1 MRLGLASPSAPQASD
16 RHLPPA
22 VAHRSSAFC
31 PIDVDGDSTDDA
43 KSPAS
48 RHHDLSALSS
58 PNTLPSLLDLSSD
71 TAYNNGTTRRQ
82 ARALEI
88 HSDDSETKQSE
99 HKDDTESHSSS
110 VRLSPNRH
118 EETKKPALNF
128 FFNIDRSTPKKPRRD
143 YFSSGHISAHSSP
156 VPDELHEI
164 ISAAR
169 TNICGQ
175 MFDRCEL
182 EFGEDR
188 VRLTIWKDNKARWQG
203 KVKYAHMARFWY
215 VVNMLGAIMNNC
227 KLIIVYCCVLL
238 VSFSRVDHPPYI
250 LLMQLENSR
259 GRSDFATFYDP
270 IFARVCEENVAKD
283 QTMPKVYGIV
293 FYFDEEMNYM
303 RCRSMGDNNPTLA
316 HLFKEKLSESEVR
329 QFVRLDVPSR
339 PRRIEVKNSSSSG
352 ASRSLV
358 SRVGSGARQ
367 AFGSVTSFFRPAPR
381 PSVLEED
388 ENPSVVRDRGSS
400 TPQGR
405 MLNLSR
411 GSDPVPPDLDEEKA
425 PISVDDAG
433 IDKKKYRSSLAD
445 SGADCVVII
454 QNTQQDEAE
463 KRDNSAASSPSQ
475 EEKASE
481 KVESRKRAASSRRED
496 EKLKRRRIESRRN
509 EVLLTYPY
517 DGSDT
522 SGRISV
528 TLGDV
533 DRLVP
538 GEFLND
544 NIIDFYLRFL
554 WRHLPSWQQQQT
566 YFFTSH
572 FFTQLNGTNGAH
584 ELTTADPDERFARV
598 ARWTQKETNL
608 FDNRFLFIPINDSF
622 HWSVAVFCNPGSAI
636 IKKHRKVRR
645 RRRMITARSS
655 DTREVVD
662 LVDGGD
668 QHERPLEAAS
678 NDGDS
683 VEEEIEEEEVLSCQE
698 DRLAYPP
705 CLLFLDSLRCHRKK
719 KFTKMLRDYLECEWK
734 ARYASSAAANV
745 SKTEDGVDEEESI
758 VTMFDS
764 ESIGLLEPNIPLQS
778 NSSDCGVFLLM
789 YAASIVHCFP
799 AGVTREDLE
808 NNLTSSLTPTMF
820 RDEHVLEF
828 REYLQQLLFSL
839 QFLEKHGI
847 PEEKVKDEELEM
859 FTID

>member
-1 MRLGLASPSAPQASD
+1 MRLGLTSPSASQASD
-16 RHLPPA
+16 RRHPLA
-22 VAHRSSAFC
+22 VASRSSVFC

-58 PNTLPSLLDLSSD
+58 PKRGPSVLDLSID
-71 TAYNNGTTRRQ
+71 AAYNNGTNRRQ
-82 ARALEI
+82 TRAQELEY
-88 HSDDSETKQSE
+88 DDSEMQHSE
-99 HKDDTESHSSS
+99 HKDDVEWPGSSAS
-110 VRLSPNRH
+110 QSPGRK
-118 EETKKPALNF
+118 EERKKPPLNF
-128 FFNIDRSTPKKPRRD
+128 FFNVEERSTPKKPRREA
-143 YFSSGHISAHSSP
+143 FGSSRRESSSARSSP
-156 VPDELHEI
+156 APDELHEV

-169 TNICGQ
+169 TSICGQ

-182 EFGEDR
+182 EFGQDR
-188 VRLTIWKDNKARWQG
+188 VELTIWKDNKARWQG
-203 KVKYAHMARFWY
+203 SVKYAHMVRF
-215 VVNMLGAIMNNC
+215 C
-227 KLIIVYCCVLL
+227 
-238 VSFSRVDHPPYI
+238 FSRVNRSPYI
-250 LLMQLENSR
+250 LLLELDNSR
-259 GRSDFATFYDP
+259 GRSEFATFYDP
-270 IFARVCEENVAKD
+270 IFAKVCEENEAKGKA
-283 QTMPKVYGIV
+283 TPKVYGVV
-293 FYFDEEMNYM
+293 FYFDEEIDYM
-303 RCRSMGDNNPTLA
+303 RCQSMGDNNPKLA
-316 HLFKEKLSESEVR
+316 HLFKEKLSETEVR
-329 QFVRLDVPSR
+329 QFLKLDMPFRSR
-339 PRRIEVKNSSSSG
+339 YPRRVEVKPSSSSG
-352 ASRSLV
+352 AGRSLA
-358 SRVGSGARQ
+358 SRVGCGARQ
-367 AFGSVTSFFRPAPR
+367 ALGSVASFFRPTPQ

-388 ENPSVVRDRGSS
+388 ENPSVVRDRGGS
-400 TPQGR
+400 TRGR
-405 MLNLSR
+405 TLNLSR
-411 GSDPVPPDLDEEKA
+411 DSGRIPPDLDEKKA
-425 PISVDDAG
+425 PIAVD
-433 IDKKKYRSSLAD
+433 IDRQYRDLGAD
-445 SGADCVVII
+445 SAVDNVVVI
-454 QNTQQDEAE
+454 QNTHQDEQDT
-463 KRDNSAASSPSQ
+463 RDNSAASSPSQ
-475 EEKASE
+475 EEKTSD
-481 KVESRKRAASSRRED
+481 KTESRKRAATSRRED

-554 WRHLPSWQQQQT
+554 WRHLPPWQQQQT
-566 YFFTSH
+566 YFFSSH

-584 ELTTADPDERFARV
+584 ELTKADPDERFARV

-608 FDNRFLFIPINDSF
+608 FDKRFLFIPINDSF

-645 RRRMITARSS
+645 RRQKLAT
-655 DTREVVD
+655 DKKEVVD
-662 LVDGGD
+662 LVDGDGES
-668 QHERPLEAAS
+668 QRPSDAEA
-678 NDGDS
+678 NGGDS
-683 VEEEIEEEEVLSCQE
+683 AEEEVEEEEVQSFQE
-698 DRLAYPP
+698 DRLANPP

-734 ARYASSAAANV
+734 ARYAASAVSV
-745 SKTEDGVDEEESI
+745 SKDEEKLDPNESI

-799 AGVTREDLE
+799 AGVTREDLD

-839 QFLEKHGI
+839 QFLETHGI
-847 PEEKVKDEELEM
+847 SEEKVKDEELEM

>member
-16 RHLPPA
+16 RRHSRA
-22 VAHRSSAFC
+22 VARHSSVFC

-48 RHHDLSALSS
+48 RHHDLSLLSS
-58 PNTLPSLLDLSSD
+58 PNNRSSFLDLSID
-71 TAYNNGTTRRQ
+71 TTNNTGTKRHQ
-82 ARALEI
+82 ARVQDLQY
-88 HSDDSETKQSE
+88 DDSETKRSE
-99 HKDDTESHSSS
+99 HKNDAGPHSSAPQ
-110 VRLSPNRH
+110 SPDKQ
-118 EETKKPALNF
+118 EESKKPPLNF
-128 FFNIDRSTPKKPRRD
+128 FFKIGDQSTPKKPRRD
-143 YFSSGHISAHSSP
+143 SVSSGRRDSTSARSSP
-156 VPDELHEI
+156 APDELHEV

-169 TNICGQ
+169 TSICGQ

-182 EFGEDR
+182 EFGKDR
-188 VRLTIWKDNKARWQG
+188 VELTIWKDNKARWQG
-203 KVKYAHMARFWY
+203 EVKYAHMVRF
-215 VVNMLGAIMNNC
+215 C
-227 KLIIVYCCVLL
+227 
-238 VSFSRVDHPPYI
+238 FSRVDRPPYI
-250 LLMQLENSR
+250 LLLQLDSSR

-270 IFARVCEENVAKD
+270 IFAKVCEENEAKG
-283 QTMPKVYGIV
+283 QPTPKVYGVV
-293 FYFDEEMNYM
+293 FYFDEEMDYM
-303 RCRSMGDNNPTLA
+303 RCQSMGDNNPRLA
-316 HLFKEKLSESEVR
+316 HLFREKLSETEVR
-329 QFVRLDVPSR
+329 QFSRLDVSSR
-339 PRRIEVKNSSSSG
+339 LRHPRRIELKSSSSSG
-352 ASRSLV
+352 AGRSLV

-367 AFGSVTSFFRPAPR
+367 AFGSVTSFFRPTAR

-388 ENPSVVRDRGSS
+388 DNPSVVRDRGSS
-400 TPQGR
+400 TRGR
-405 MLNLSR
+405 TLNLSR
-411 GSDPVPPDLDEEKA
+411 ESDPIPPDLDEEKA

-433 IDKKKYRSSLAD
+433 ISEHYRGSDAD
-445 SGADCVVII
+445 SGVDRVVKI
-454 QNTQQDEAE
+454 QNTQQDEPD
-463 KRDNSAASSPSQ
+463 KRDNSVASSPLQQ
-475 EEKASE
+475 EEKTSE
-481 KVESRKRAASSRRED
+481 KVESRKRAAASRRED

-554 WRHLPSWQQQQT
+554 WRHLPPWQQQQT

-598 ARWTQKETNL
+598 ARWMQKETNL
-608 FDNRFLFIPINDSF
+608 FDKRFLFIPINDSF
-622 HWSVAVFCNPGSAI
+622 HWSIAVFCNPGSAI

-645 RRRMITARSS
+645 RQAISARSS
-655 DTREVVD
+655 DKREVVD
-662 LVDGGD
+662 LVDGEGEK
-668 QHERPLEAAS
+668 ERISAVG
-678 NDGDS
+678 NNGDS
-683 VEEEIEEEEVLSCQE
+683 AEEEIEEEEVQSCQE

-719 KFTKMLRDYLECEWK
+719 KFMKMLRDYLECEWK
-734 ARYASSAAANV
+734 ARYASSAAVNV
-745 SKTEDGVDEEESI
+745 PKTENGVDEEVPI
-758 VTMFDS
+758 VTLFDS

-789 YAASIVHCFP
+789 YAASIVLRFP

-808 NNLTSSLTPTMF
+808 NNLTSSLTPDMF

>member
-203 KVKYAHMARFWY
+203 KVKYAHMARF
-215 VVNMLGAIMNNC
+215 C
-227 KLIIVYCCVLL
+227 
-238 VSFSRVDHPPYI
+238 FSRVDHPPYI

-544 NIIDFYLRFL
+544 NIIDFYLRFV
-554 WRHLPSWQQQQT
+554 
-566 YFFTSH
+566 
-572 FFTQLNGTNGAH
+572 
-584 ELTTADPDERFARV
+584 DEGC
-598 ARWTQKETNL
+598 
-608 FDNRFLFIPINDSF
+608 F

-745 SKTEDGVDEEESI
+745 SKTEDGVDEKESI